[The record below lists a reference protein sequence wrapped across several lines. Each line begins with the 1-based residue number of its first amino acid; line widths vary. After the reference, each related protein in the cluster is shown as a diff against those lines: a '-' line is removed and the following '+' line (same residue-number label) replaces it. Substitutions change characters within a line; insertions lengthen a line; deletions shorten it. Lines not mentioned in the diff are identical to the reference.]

1 MASSEGL
8 PKLRQFRR
16 ERWLLEPLLGGGIG
30 SCLETLHHRHLQVS
44 ARQMR
49 QLVLGAV
56 QPDLEAFL
64 PFVLPEPGVPVPFA
78 GFPLALAGLVRDSH
92 QCYPRLAHLVPVEL
106 GTRPVELGTRDR
118 LAVQVLVLVAV
129 LRVLVEGMV
138 DSWDL
143 YVAAV
148 PEV

>member
-1 MASSEGL
+1 
-8 PKLRQFRR
+8 
-16 ERWLLEPLLGGGIG
+16 
-30 SCLETLHHRHLQVS
+30 
-44 ARQMR
+44 
-49 QLVLGAV
+49 
-56 QPDLEAFL
+56 
-64 PFVLPEPGVPVPFA
+64 
-78 GFPLALAGLVRDSH
+78 
-92 QCYPRLAHLVPVEL
+92 VEL